1 MDAKH
6 VARYYFKD
14 HFPFEAIAAL
24 LKRNGVLPHREFA
37 AESQLEGGSPV
48 WARYLHSNTKSKDA
62 SISIH
67 ALEIKQAVTQFK
79 GRINDLRVLH
89 IGGVYPSYPV
99 KNVDPI
105 GREFV
110 IDIDGTDYEHLHLLK
125 SDLAA
130 CDASW
135 SLVAFG
141 LQIAESLLCD
151 EFAYSEFLRVYSGGR
166 GAHLYVL
173 DEHAFHLNQ
182 ETRSAIAANINLTM
196 DKNGAAVDSIL
207 ALATTHDLLDNC
219 WSFFKK
225 TCLKSKEDNG
235 LGFFDEDDDVEAF
248 FERTGCQHHGRMR
261 ELAKM
266 ACLSS
271 RHGLARFAFLEDAI
285 HNEFAPTD
293 WHTSLTKAMLAMVWP
308 RLDMKVS
315 EGVGHVL
322 KAPFSIHARTG
333 RIAIPLFQNP
343 SNFDP
348 ATMSILATDV
358 VSGQDAA
365 LNAFKKL
372 VDTLIVQVVQ
382 SKRVP
387 HPTLLEATPVKSMEV
402 DAYDSEKESG
412 PMEIDVTT
420 TKNPIPMIEVNY
432 EVVPKSWFYKLD
444 RTFFIRSEGTKL
456 LLFYQF
462 SAPTDEFYGMFNSDN
477 KTVLTRDPN
486 DSTAAKRLT
495 AAAQRIVEGTYP
507 EQTFIRVFKDTGLFL
522 ILNKTTL
529 KTTQVKPEFKRIFPL
544 FLNRRIIAGVMDLHC
559 PALPMTTHFDDMLGK
574 HSDWMVD
581 GLS

>member
-1 MDAKH
+1 
-6 VARYYFKD
+6 
-14 HFPFEAIAAL
+14 
-24 LKRNGVLPHREFA
+24 
-37 AESQLEGGSPV
+37 
-48 WARYLHSNTKSKDA
+48 
-62 SISIH
+62 
-67 ALEIKQAVTQFK
+67 
-79 GRINDLRVLH
+79 
-89 IGGVYPSYPV
+89 VYPSYPV

-110 IDIDGTDYEHLHLLK
+110 LDIDATDYYLHLLK

-135 SLVAFG
+135 PIVAFG

-166 GAHLYVL
+166 GAHLHVL
-173 DEHAFHLNQ
+173 DQHAFHLNQ

-285 HNEFAPTD
+285 HNEFAPKD

-308 RLDMKVS
+308 RLDIKVS
-315 EGVGHVL
+315 EGIGHVL
-322 KAPFSIHARTG
+322 KAPFSIHGRTG

-348 ATMSILATDV
+348 AKMSILAADV

-365 LNAFKKL
+365 LNTMKQL

-387 HPTLLEATPVKSMEV
+387 HPTLLEPNPVQAMEL

-412 PMEIDVTT
+412 PVEMEMTT
-420 TKNPIPMIEVNY
+420 TKNPIPKIEVSY
-432 EVVPKSWFYKLD
+432 DITPKSWFYKMD
-444 RTFFIRSEGTKL
+444 RTFFIRAEGTKV
-456 LLFYQF
+456 LLFYQL
-462 SAPTDEFYGMFNSDN
+462 SPPSDEFYGMFNSD
-477 KTVLTRDPN
+477 KKIVLVRDPE

-495 AAAQRIVEGTYP
+495 DATQRIVTGTYP
-507 EQTFIRVFKDTGLFL
+507 EQTFIHVS
-522 ILNKTTL
+522 KT
-529 KTTQVKPEFKRIFPL
+529 P
-544 FLNRRIIAGVMDLHC
+544 
-559 PALPMTTHFDDMLGK
+559 
-574 HSDWMVD
+574 
-581 GLS
+581 

>member
-6 VARYYFKD
+6 VARYYFKY
-14 HFPFEAIAAL
+14 HFPFEAIAAF
-24 LKRNGVLPHREFA
+24 LKRNGPLAHREFA
-37 AESQLEGGSPV
+37 AESQLECGQPV
-48 WARYLHSNTKSKDA
+48 WGRYLHCVTKSKDT

-67 ALEIKQAVTQFK
+67 ALEIKQAVTQFE

-105 GREFV
+105 GRELV
-110 IDIDGTDYEHLHLLK
+110 IDIDATDYAHLHLLK
-125 SDLAA
+125 SDLAE

-135 SLVAFG
+135 PIVAFG

-182 ETRSAIAANINLTM
+182 ETRSATVSNINLTM

-207 ALATTHDLLDNC
+207 ALARTHDLLDNC
-219 WSFFKK
+219 WSFFNK
-225 TCLKSKEDNG
+225 TCLKSKEDGG

-271 RHGLARFAFLEDAI
+271 RHGVARFEFLEDAVRT
-285 HNEFAPTD
+285 EFAPKD
-293 WHTSLTKAMLAMVWP
+293 WRKSLTKAMLAMVWP
-308 RLDMKVS
+308 RLDIKVS
-315 EGVGHVL
+315 EGIGHVL

-333 RIAIPLFQNP
+333 RVAIPLFQNP

-348 ATMSILATDV
+348 AKMSILASDV
-358 VSGQDAA
+358 VNGQDAA
-365 LNAFKKL
+365 LNTFKQL

-387 HPTLLEATPVKSMEV
+387 HPTLLEANSVQAMEV
-402 DAYDSEKESG
+402 DAYDSEKEDG
-412 PMEIDVTT
+412 PMEIEVTT
-420 TKNPIPMIEVNY
+420 TKTRIPMIEVKY
-432 EVVPKSWFYKLD
+432 DITPKSWFYKMD
-444 RTFFIRSEGTKL
+444 RTFFIRAEGTKV
-456 LLFYQF
+456 LLFYQL
-462 SAPTDEFYGMFNSDN
+462 SPPSDEFYGMFHATE
-477 KTVLTRDPN
+477 KIVLVRDPN

-495 AAAQRIVEGTYP
+495 DATQRIVKGTYP

-522 ILNKTTL
+522 VLNNTLL
-529 KTTQVKPEFKRIFPL
+529 KTNQVKPEFKKLFPL
-544 FLNRRIIAGVMDLHC
+544 FLNRRMMAGILDLHC
-559 PALPMTTHFDDMLGK
+559 PALPMTTHFHDMLGK

>member
-1 MDAKH
+1 MDKKDTCK
-6 VARYYFKD
+6 YFYRN
-14 HFPFEAIAAL
+14 HFPYEAIGAL
-24 LKRNGVLPHREFA
+24 LKRNGPLTHREFA
-37 AESQLEGGSPV
+37 AESELDGGSPV
-48 WARYLHSNTKSKDA
+48 WRRYLHCVTRSKDTA
-62 SISIH
+62 ISIH

-79 GRINDLRVLH
+79 GRVNDLRVIH
-89 IGGVYPSYPV
+89 IGGVYPNTPA
-99 KNVDPI
+99 KNVSAI
-105 GREFV
+105 GRELV
-110 IDIDGTDYEHLHLLK
+110 IDIDATDYEHLHLLK

-135 SLVAFG
+135 PLVAFG

-173 DEHAFHLNQ
+173 DEHAFRLNQ
-182 ETRSAIAANINLTM
+182 EARSAIAANINLTM

-225 TCLKSKEDNG
+225 ECLKSKEDGG

-248 FERTGCQHHGRMR
+248 FGRTGCQHHGRMR

-271 RHGLARFAFLEDAI
+271 RHGLARFEFLADAV

-293 WHTSLTKAMLAMVWP
+293 WLKALTKAMLAMVWP
-308 RLDMKVS
+308 RLDIKVS
-315 EGVGHVL
+315 EGIGHVL

-333 RIAIPLFQNP
+333 RVAIPLFQNP

-348 ATMSILATDV
+348 AKMSILATDV
-358 VSGQDAA
+358 VNGQDAA
-365 LNAFKKL
+365 LNTFKQL
-372 VDTLIVQVVQ
+372 VDTLINQVVR

-387 HPTLLEATPVKSMEV
+387 HPTLLEENSVQAMEV
-402 DAYDSEKESG
+402 DAYDSEKEDG
-412 PMEIDVTT
+412 PLELKATT
-420 TKNPIPMIEVNY
+420 TKTRIPMIEVKY
-432 EVVPKSWFYKLD
+432 DITPKSWFYKMD
-444 RTFFIRSEGTKL
+444 RTFFIRAEGTKV
-456 LLFYQF
+456 LLFYQL
-462 SAPTDEFYGMFNSDN
+462 SSPSDEFYGMFHSD
-477 KTVLTRDPN
+477 KKIVLVRDPN

-495 AAAQRIVEGTYP
+495 DATQRIVKGTYP
-507 EQTFIRVFKDTGLFL
+507 EQVFIRVFKDKGLFL
-522 ILNKTTL
+522 VLNNTLL
-529 KTTQVKPEFKRIFPL
+529 KTSQVKPEFKKLFPL
-544 FLNRRIIAGVMDLHC
+544 FLNRRMMAGILDLHC
-559 PALPMTTHFDDMLGK
+559 PALPMTTHFHDMLGK